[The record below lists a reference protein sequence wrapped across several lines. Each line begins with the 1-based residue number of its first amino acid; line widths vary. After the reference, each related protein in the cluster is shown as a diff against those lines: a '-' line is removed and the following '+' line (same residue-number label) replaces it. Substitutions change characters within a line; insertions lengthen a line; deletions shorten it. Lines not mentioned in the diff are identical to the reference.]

1 MVSQRAVV
9 TSTLEAPIS
18 PELCLV
24 DPDLAARARLLLP
37 HVSPLRPP
45 SQWLERPQQA
55 AVAGGGSVEHGLL
68 RVRSRTLL
76 WRRAAPTAALSAL
89 IGAGLA
95 LGASELLKTTRAS
108 ESPSVAARASASP
121 ASPTSPAAGA
131 LRSPVESTPD
141 GVQPARAVSAPA
153 KTKPQDSRAK
163 SVAAPAVAGTTAA
176 ATRQAAPLVLSW
188 NEVPGAT
195 RYDVILWQGHTR
207 VLDLWPSAAHVVV
220 PAVWTYKGK
229 VFHRTAG
236 AKYLWFVYA
245 VLGSKNA
252 LTYSSLVHSGA
263 F

>member
-1 MVSQRAVV
+1 MSQRAVV

-37 HVSPLRPP
+37 HVSPFGPP
-45 SQWLERPQQA
+45 SRWLERPQQVA
-55 AVAGGGSVEHGLL
+55 IAGGGSVEHGLL
-68 RVRSRTLL
+68 RVRSRTL
-76 WRRAAPTAALSAL
+76 RRRLAVPTAALSAL

-121 ASPTSPAAGA
+121 TSPAARA
-131 LRSPVESTPD
+131 ARSPVESAPD
-141 GVQPARAVSAPA
+141 GVQQARAVSAPV
-153 KTKPQDSRAK
+153 KTKPQDSQAK
-163 SVAAPAVAGTTAA
+163 SVAAPAVAGSTAA
-176 ATRQAAPLVLSW
+176 ATAHAAALVLRW

-245 VLGSKNA
+245 VLGPKNA
-252 LTYSSLVHSGA
+252 LRYSSLIRSGA